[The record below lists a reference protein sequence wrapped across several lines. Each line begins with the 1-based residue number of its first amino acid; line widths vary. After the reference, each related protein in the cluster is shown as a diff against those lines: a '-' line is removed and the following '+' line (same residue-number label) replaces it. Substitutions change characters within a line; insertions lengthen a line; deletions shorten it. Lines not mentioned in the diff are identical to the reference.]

1 MKLCRNLMI
10 LGILTFILILTIG
23 NGIIYYQ
30 NQQFSPDKNADTII
44 ILGAHIEGNPLRPS
58 LMLQYRLDAAFR
70 YWQTNPN
77 SIIITT
83 GGKTVGL
90 PQSEAE
96 VMAQYLIKRG
106 VPKCAI
112 LREENSTR
120 TAHQF
125 TGAMTLRDIHNVVIV
140 TNDFHLP
147 RSIMLAQ
154 RSGLNAVS
162 GIGAQTPQDLGSKTT
177 AFIRE
182 PLALLNSWLFDWPK

>member
-106 VPKCAI
+106 VPKRAI

-182 PLALLNSWLFDWPK
+182 PLALLNSWLFDWPE

>member
-10 LGILTFILILTIG
+10 LGILTFILILTTG

-58 LMLQYRLDAAFR
+58 LMLQYRLDAAFH

-106 VPKCAI
+106 VPERAI

-154 RSGLNAVS
+154 RSGLNTVS

-182 PLALLNSWLFDWPK
+182 PLALLNSWLFDWPE